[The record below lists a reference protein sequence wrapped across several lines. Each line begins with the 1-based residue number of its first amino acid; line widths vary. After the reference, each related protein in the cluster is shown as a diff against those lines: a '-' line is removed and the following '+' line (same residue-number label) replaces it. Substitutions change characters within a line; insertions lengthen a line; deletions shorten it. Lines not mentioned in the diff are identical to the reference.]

1 MVLSVYKKDYQK
13 GMHMKWYIKHG
24 IALAVVMC
32 SHAYALSPEGRM
44 LLSTIAQAQNQI
56 FNVENLF
63 AQQLD
68 TRRWY
73 DASNAITAYVKKNTR
88 DAQLLKIGQKFQD
101 SAIAITNTLQ
111 IMWGAYFSQR
121 RILTAT
127 QIAQAE
133 QQLAQLTRMKNELSS
148 VLDSGLLS
156 NIQMQQRATVQADVA
171 EVLENALLYAI
182 SPLERVPNNFA
193 RRVQYLQ

>member
-1 MVLSVYKKDYQK
+1 
-13 GMHMKWYIKHG
+13 MKWYIKHG

-32 SHAYALSPEGRM
+32 SHAYALSLEGRM

-111 IMWGAYFSQR
+111 MMWGAYFSQR